1 MNQAINA
8 FWTALAFIP
17 IFAFWSGVSFVPWFY
32 IFIAVATA
40 ALFIPARLIQLS
52 NRARFY
58 ERLGV
63 KTIRKLVQNGDLVNR
78 FIRKK
83 SPNYKVV
90 KDRAAAVRYLRSVTM
105 YERFHFFFFIYFLL
119 VAGYAIARNK
129 YQLGGIILVMN
140 IIYNMCP
147 MLLHQY
153 NKLKISRLEKPSFS
167 AGL

>member
-17 IFAFWSGVSFVPWFY
+17 IFAFWSRVSFMPWFY
-32 IFIAVATA
+32 VFIAIATA

-52 NRARFY
+52 SRTRFY
-58 ERLGV
+58 ESLGV

-78 FIRKK
+78 LIRKK
-83 SPNYKVV
+83 NPNYKVV
-90 KDRAAAVRYLRSVTM
+90 KDRAAAVKYLRSVTM

-119 VAGYAIARNK
+119 VAGYAISLYRH
-129 YQLGGIILVMN
+129 QLAAIILVMN
-140 IIYNMCP
+140 IIYNVCP

-153 NKLKISRLEKPSFS
+153 NKLRISRLKKASFS
-167 AGL
+167 AFL